1 MIVAE
6 IKPFEEI
13 RGMLENYRRILIL
26 GCGTCTTV
34 CFSGGKKQVEFLAS
48 ALRIAK
54 GKEGKEVQ
62 IGEHTILRQCDPE
75 FIDSI
80 KKDLERYDVILS
92 MACGAGVQ
100 ALVERLGE
108 IPVLPAL
115 NTVFIG
121 IAEDKGV
128 WSERCLACGE
138 CILWKT
144 GGICPVTRC
153 AKSLTSGPCGG
164 SQRGLCEVS
173 KNTPCVWQ
181 LIYVRL
187 SKLNQLH
194 LLKELSNPK
203 TKPVHPRKVIR
214 EDLILKKEPSNPLNS

>member
-13 RGMLENYRRILIL
+13 KVMLKDYKRILIL

-34 CFSGGKKQVEFLAS
+34 CLSGGKKQVEILAS

-54 GKEGKEVQ
+54 KVEGDEIQV
-62 IGEHTILRQCDPE
+62 GEKTILRQCDPE
-75 FIDSI
+75 FIDNI
-80 KKDLERYDVILS
+80 KDDLVQYDVILS

-100 ALVERLGE
+100 ALAEGIE
-108 IPVLPAL
+108 GIPVLPAL

-121 IAEDKGV
+121 VAEDKGV

-138 CILWKT
+138 CILWRT

-164 SQRGLCEVS
+164 SQKGLCEVS

-181 LIYVRL
+181 LIYSRL
-187 SKLNQLH
+187 KKLNQLNF
-194 LLKELSNPK
+194 LREVPTPK
-203 TKPVHPRKVIR
+203 TKPIHPRKVIR
-214 EDLILKKEPSNPLNS
+214 EDLRLKKETSKGV

>member
-13 RGMLENYRRILIL
+13 KEMLKDHKRILIL

-34 CFSGGKKQVEFLAS
+34 CLSGGKKQVELLAL
-48 ALRIAK
+48 ALRMARKI
-54 GKEGKEVQ
+54 EGDEIHVREQ
-62 IGEHTILRQCDPE
+62 TILRQCDPE
-75 FIDSI
+75 FIDRI
-80 KKDLERYDVILS
+80 KDETDQNDVILS

-100 ALVERLGE
+100 AVAERLGG

-121 IAEDKGV
+121 VTEDEGV

-138 CILWKT
+138 CILWRT

-164 SQRGLCEVS
+164 SQKGLCEVS

-181 LIYVRL
+181 QIYARL
-187 SKLNQLH
+187 KKLNQLH
-194 LLKELSNPK
+194 FLKEVPHPK
-203 TKPVHPRKVIR
+203 TKPVHPRKMIR
-214 EDLILKKEPSNPLNS
+214 EDLRPKKESSKGA